1 MRPRPVVWD
10 VLSHRGL
17 GRLWPVIV
25 CVVFLALVPG
35 VSVAQQNPRQIANPP
50 ATLKDRPSVSLSQV
64 TDYAKSGAIDLALSS
79 IRHGQP
85 AYSAKPKRWLRWER
99 LKFKLLK
106 QAGRWH
112 QVAKAAT
119 ELPHT
124 LPAND
129 RDAFQAAGAKAWIKL
144 HDGQHARVLLRQ
156 LLWSGS
162 SPPAEKRVRLW
173 RRLLIE
179 AYLGNNL
186 TNDARLALLQYQSDY
201 KIQGQSERDVFAR
214 VWLRVKDPHYAL
226 DLLKPDAH
234 KDNWLYLLASLR
246 AGTQPAAALEKEAEK
261 AAQVQGIKPLS
272 AARLWGVSAA
282 AALERHDWHGAIIA
296 LERFIALAPHLPL
309 NRLQTYNGDTLWNTY
324 RHLGDQLGNQA
335 RILLGDDTSW
345 EAAAHKAG
353 KHKHPV
359 EARAYNAVLALTGQT
374 PAGRMVGYRWLL
386 TALLAEPEGRQLVDR
401 LFLTASKT
409 FPHLS
414 VLPVPVR
421 LVLANDAV
429 DQHNLK
435 LAARMMVGVNQAPS
449 GDNPFNWALRVSRVL
464 ILGGKPDKGVTKLHE
479 LITHSKTLNQKQA
492 NRLMQVLFNLQSLKL
507 NQQAI
512 SLFKALFAHLPTAA
526 LKRQV
531 LYWEGDSYKSMG
543 QYRRAASLYL
553 QSATLRHTKPYNQ
566 WGATARYNAAE
577 ALAKAHMTG
586 DARRILKDL
595 LARTKAP
602 DRVTFLKQKIAEL
615 SHVHVSSTGESN

>member
-1 MRPRPVVWD
+1 MSPRPAVWD
-10 VLSHRGL
+10 VPSHRGQ
-17 GRLWPVIV
+17 GRLWR
-25 CVVFLALVPG
+25 VFACGILLALVPT
-35 VSVAQQNPRQIANPP
+35 VYAAQHKPQQVAAE
-50 ATLKDRPSVSLSQV
+50 TVSLSQV
-64 TDYAKSGAIDLALSS
+64 TDYAKAGAVDLALRS
-79 IRHGQP
+79 IRNGQP
-85 AYSAKPKRWLRWER
+85 AYHAKPKVWLRWER

-112 QVAKAAT
+112 QVARAAQK
-119 ELPHT
+119 LPHA
-124 LPAND
+124 LPATD
-129 RDAFQAAGAKAWIKL
+129 RDAFKTDGARAWIKL
-144 HDGQHARVLLRQ
+144 HDGKKARALLRQ

-162 SPPAEKRVRLW
+162 KTPAKKNVRLW
-173 RRLLIE
+173 RRMLIE
-179 AYLGNNL
+179 AYLVNNL

-201 KIQGQSERDVFAR
+201 KIHGQRERDVFAR
-214 VWLRVKDPHYAL
+214 VWLRVKDPHYAV

-246 AGTQPAAALEKEAEK
+246 AGSQPAETLEKEAAK
-261 AAQVQGIKPLS
+261 AAQAKGIKPL
-272 AARLWGVSAA
+272 AATRLWGVSAA
-282 AALERHDWHGAIIA
+282 AALERHDWHGAVVA

-309 NRLQTYNGDTLWNTY
+309 NRLQTYDGDTLWNTY
-324 RHLGDQLGNQA
+324 RHFGDQLGNQA
-335 RILLGDDTSW
+335 RILLGDDKSW
-345 EAAAHKAG
+345 EAEAHKAG
-353 KHKHPV
+353 QHKHPV
-359 EARAYNAVLALTGQT
+359 KARVYNAVLALTGQT
-374 PAGRMVGYRWLL
+374 PRGRMVGYRWLL

-401 LFLTASKT
+401 LFLTAPKT

-435 LAARMMVGVNQAPS
+435 LAARLMVGVNQAPS
-449 GDNPFNWALRVSRVL
+449 GDNPFNWTLRVSRVL
-464 ILGGKPDKGVTKLHE
+464 ILGGKPDKGVAKLHK
-479 LITHSKTLNQKQA
+479 LIAHSQTLHKKQA

-512 SLFKALFAHLPTAA
+512 ALFKSLFAHLPTLA

-531 LYWEGDSYKSMG
+531 LYWEGDSYKAMG
-543 QYRRAASLYL
+543 QYRQAASLYL
-553 QSATLRHTKPYNQ
+553 QSATLPHTKPYNQ

-577 ALAKAHMTG
+577 ALTKAHMTG
-586 DARRILKDL
+586 DARRILVDL

-615 SHVHVSSTGESN
+615 SHVQTTSSAAN